1 MAFRHDDSIL
11 TEDSRFQN
19 EPEASRDP
27 ALSVGGIE
35 KDQIKS
41 PPGTTE
47 LPNGR
52 SDISLPYLR
61 LLGKRFLHEPGSK
74 RRNEPSIVLN
84 KHCSG
89 GAPA

>member
-1 MAFRHDDSIL
+1 MPFRHDDSIW
-11 TEDSRFQN
+11 TEDSRFLN
-19 EPEASRDP
+19 EPEAPGDP

-41 PPGTTE
+41 PPSTTE
-47 LPNGR
+47 LPNGG

-61 LLGKRFLHEPGSK
+61 LRGKCFLREPGSK

-84 KHCSG
+84 KHCSNG
-89 GAPA
+89 SPA